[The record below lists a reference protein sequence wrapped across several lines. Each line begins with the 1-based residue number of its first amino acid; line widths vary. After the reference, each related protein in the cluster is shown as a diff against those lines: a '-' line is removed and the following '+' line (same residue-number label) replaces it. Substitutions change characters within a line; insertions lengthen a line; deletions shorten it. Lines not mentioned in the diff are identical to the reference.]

1 MQRRDLKQQGTCRYL
16 KEHEDR
22 CATVIEI

>member
-1 MQRRDLKQQGTCRYL
+1 L